1 MRYARVLFAMTIT
14 DRGPRRPLEHLT
26 VLDLTIA
33 LAGPFASLLLAGLGA
48 RVIRVENP
56 AVPGR
61 HAPPFLGPDGPKMVS
76 DDPDDL
82 SMADLTRH
90 RNKLGITLNLK
101 QPGAAAVLHDLIARC
116 DVVLDNFS
124 RGTLDK
130 LGFGFEFML
139 RANPRIVWASL
150 TGFGI
155 AGEPGTGGAAD
166 TIAQALSGIMMTGGE
181 ETDPPVRLGAPLGDG
196 ITPLYTVIGILS
208 ALEHVRFTG
217 VGERVDTSM
226 VGALTALVAIE
237 PFDLLERFGV
247 RTRTGK
253 TMARLATFSL
263 YECADGYIAVTAAAP
278 AGAAA
283 LFAAVGKPELGQDP
297 RFAQGAARAQNYRAL
312 TAEIEDWTRT
322 VSVAEAV
329 QTLQRAGV
337 PCAEVRT
344 PGEAI
349 RDPLALARG
358 DTVPLKHPK
367 FGDFVDIPVTGVP
380 IHFANATVGFDRPAP
395 APGEHNAQ
403 IYGDLLGYSAERL
416 ADLQRQGVI

>member
-1 MRYARVLFAMTIT
+1 MTIT

-26 VLDLTIA
+26 VLDMTIA
-33 LAGPFASLLLAGLGA
+33 LAGPFATLLLAGLGA
-48 RVIRVENP
+48 KVIHVENP

-61 HAPPFLGPDGPKMVS
+61 NAPPFLGPSGPKMVS
-76 DDPDDL
+76 DHPDDL

-101 QPGAAAVLHDLIARC
+101 RPGAAEVLHDLIARC
-116 DVVLDNFS
+116 DAVVDNFS

-155 AGEPGTGGAAD
+155 DGEPGSGGAAD
-166 TIAQALSGIMMTGGE
+166 TIAQALSGVMLTGGE
-181 ETDPPVRLGAPLGDG
+181 ETDPPLRLGAPLGDG

-237 PFDLLERFGV
+237 PFDLLEQFGIP
-247 RTRTGK
+247 TRTGK
-253 TMARLATFSL
+253 TMARLGTFGL
-263 YECADGYIAVTAAAP
+263 YECDDGYIAVTAAGEQ
-278 AGAAA
+278 GAAA
-283 LFAAVGKPELGQDP
+283 LFQAIGRADLGQDA
-297 RFAQGAARAQNYRAL
+297 RFSNGPARANNYRAL
-312 TAEIEDWTRT
+312 TAAIEEWTRT
-322 VSVAEAV
+322 VPTNEAV
-329 QTLQRAGV
+329 ATLQRAGV

-344 PGEAI
+344 PGQAI
-349 RDPLALARG
+349 RDPLALKRG

-367 FGDFVDIPVTGVP
+367 YGDFDDIPVTGVP
-380 IHFANATVGFDRPAP
+380 IHFSNATVGFDRPSP
-395 APGEHNAQ
+395 APGQHNAAV
-403 IYGDLLGYSAERL
+403 YSELLGYSAERIAAL
-416 ADLQRQGVI
+416 KREGVI

>member
-1 MRYARVLFAMTIT
+1 MTIT

-33 LAGPFASLLLAGLGA
+33 LAGPFATLVLAGLGA
-48 RVIRVENP
+48 RVIHVENP

-61 HAPPFLGPDGPKMVS
+61 QAPPFLGPQGPSMTRVTAE
-76 DDPDDL
+76 DF

-90 RNKLGITLNLK
+90 RNKLGVTLNLK
-101 QPGAAAVLHDLIARC
+101 APGAPDVMRDLVARC
-116 DVVLDNFS
+116 DVVVDNFS

-139 RANPRIVWASL
+139 RATPRVVWASL

-155 AGEPGTGGAAD
+155 EGEPGTGGAAD
-166 TIAQALSGIMMTGGE
+166 TIAQALSGVMLTGGE

-237 PFDLLERFGV
+237 PWDTLEALGI

-253 TMARLATFSL
+253 TMARLGTFGV
-263 YECADGYIAVTAAAP
+263 YECADGYIAITAAGQP
-278 AGAAA
+278 GAEAV
-283 LFAAVGKPELGQDP
+283 FAAIGRPELGQDP
-297 RFAQGAARAQNYRAL
+297 RFATGPARAEHFRQL
-312 TAEIEDWTRT
+312 TQEIEAFTRRLPMQQ
-322 VSVAEAV
+322 AV
-329 QTLQRAGV
+329 EVLAAAGV
-337 PCAEVRT
+337 PCSEVRT
-344 PGEAI
+344 PGQAI
-349 RDPLALARG
+349 RDPLALKRG
-358 DTVPLKHPK
+358 DTVPILHPTLGS
-367 FGDFVDIPVTGVP
+367 FENIPVTGVP
-380 IHFANATVGFDRPAP
+380 IHFSNATVGFDRPSP
-395 APGEHNAQ
+395 APGEHNQ
-403 IYGDLLGYSAERL
+403 QVYGDLLGYSAERL
-416 ADLQRQGVI
+416 AELHAGGVI